1 MQEALRRQQVAMA
14 AIAEATSQRL
24 LMTEGAT
31 RQVVNTQDQW
41 RQSVEGDLNRFAIR
55 VQEAARETVQQEAG
69 QAQARL
75 LALEAENQHVLQQVQ
90 AFRAHA
96 EELERREAA
105 NREAQEQ
112 RNREAASVMAALQG
126 LVTQVNGIQE
136 AMSQRLAAADASGV
150 QRLQGV
156 ETALH
161 AQVQGV
167 TQLATMIAALDARLK
182 VVETRAASRS
192 EALLPF
198 GTVTTV
204 PTSADNGVSES
215 RSDSLTH
222 EQARREPPT
231 RGAESSPATSS
242 SGPPRVENP
251 VGDVEPSRTP

>member
-1 MQEALRRQQVAMA
+1 M
-14 AIAEATSQRL
+14 
-24 LMTEGAT
+24 
-31 RQVVNTQDQW
+31 
-41 RQSVEGDLNRFAIR
+41 
-55 VQEAARETVQQEAG
+55 QEAARETVQQEAG

-75 LALEAENQHVLQQVQ
+75 LALEADNQHVSQQVQ

-182 VVETRAASRS
+182 AV
-192 EALLPF
+192 
-198 GTVTTV
+198 
-204 PTSADNGVSES
+204 
-215 RSDSLTH
+215 
-222 EQARREPPT
+222 
-231 RGAESSPATSS
+231 
-242 SGPPRVENP
+242 
-251 VGDVEPSRTP
+251 